1 MLTIQFLCPLPN
13 GLHARPAWELKEQCN
28 QWQSEVIFINHRQ
41 NVRAD
46 AKSSLALIGTGTLF
60 NDSCSL
66 AITGRDEEQARRAL
80 EEYLQHRFIDSD
92 SVQPTQAEL
101 AAHPL
106 PRSLIRLNPD
116 LLYGTVLAGG
126 VGAGTLTLWQSNN
139 LESYRVIA
147 ASAEDNTRLEH
158 SLATLAEQLNQ
169 QLRER
174 DGESKTILS
183 AHLSLIQDDEFAGN
197 IRRLMLEQHL
207 GLGAAIIVNMEQ
219 VCARLSASGSDYL
232 RERVSDI
239 RDISEQLLH
248 ITWPERRPR
257 NALVLNKPTIL
268 VAEDL
273 TPSQFLSLDLQ
284 HLSGMILEKTGRT
297 SHTLILA
304 RASAIPVLSGLPLEA
319 ISRYAG
325 QQAVLDARCGVMSIN
340 PDEAVRGY
348 YAIAQRLADEC
359 QRRQALDAAQSALT
373 KDNQR
378 IDVAA
383 NIGTALEAPG
393 AFANGAEGIG
403 LFRTEMLFMDRDS
416 APDEQEQFEAYQQV
430 LLAAGDKPVIFRTM
444 DIGGDKNIRYLNI
457 PQEENPF
464 LGYRAVRI
472 YPEFAGLFR
481 TQLRAILRAA
491 TFGNA
496 QLMIPMVHSLD
507 QILWVKNELQKAMV
521 ELKTDGL
528 RHASTIPLGIMV
540 EVPSVCYIIDH
551 FCDEVDFFSIGSND
565 MTQYLYAVDRNNPR
579 VSPLYNPITPSFLR
593 MLQQI
598 IRVAHERG
606 KWVGICGELGGEGR
620 YLPLLLGLG
629 LDELSMSS
637 PRIPA
642 VKSQLRQLGSHACR
656 ELAMQACER
665 RSAQEIEDL
674 LNQFA
679 PQKDVRPLLALENI
693 FVGEPLTNKE
703 QVIQFLCG
711 NLGVNGRTEHPFE
724 LEEDVWQREEIVTT
738 AVGFGVAIPHTKSQ
752 WILHSSISIARLLQP
767 VDWQSEMGEV
777 ELVIM
782 LTLGAD
788 EGINHVKVFSQLA
801 RKLVNKQFRQ
811 SLFAAENADSIL
823 ALLEA
828 ELTF

>member
-13 GLHARPAWELKEQCN
+13 GLHARPAWELKEQCS
-28 QWQSEVIFINHRQ
+28 QWQSEITFFNHRQ
-41 NVRAD
+41 NAKAD

-66 AITGRDEEQARRAL
+66 NISGSDEEQVRRVL
-80 EEYLQHRFIDSD
+80 EEYILVRFIDSD

-101 AAHPL
+101 TAHPL
-106 PRSLIRLNPD
+106 PRSLSRLNPD
-116 LLYGTVLAGG
+116 LLYGNVLASG
-126 VGAGTLTLWQSNN
+126 VGVGTLTLLQSDS
-139 LESYRVIA
+139 LDSYRAIP
-147 ASAEDNTRLEH
+147 ASAQDSTRLEH

-197 IRRLMLEQHL
+197 IRRLMTEQHQ
-207 GLGAAIIVNMEQ
+207 GLGAAIISNMEQ
-219 VCARLSASGSDYL
+219 VCAKLSASASDYL

-248 ITWPERRPR
+248 ITWPELKPR
-257 NALVLNKPTIL
+257 NNLVLEKPTIL

-273 TPSQFLSLDLQ
+273 TPSQFLSLDLKN
-284 HLSGMILEKTGRT
+284 LAGMILEKTGRT

-304 RASAIPVLSGLPLEA
+304 RASAIPVLSGLPLDA
-319 ISRYAG
+319 IARYAG
-325 QQAVLDARCGVMSIN
+325 QPAVLDAQCGVLAIN
-340 PDEAVRGY
+340 PNDAVSGY
-348 YAIAQRLADEC
+348 YQVAQTLADK
-359 QRRQALDAAQSALT
+359 RQKQQAQAAAQLAYSR
-373 KDNQR
+373 DNKR
-378 IDVAA
+378 IDIAA

-393 AFANGAEGIG
+393 AFANGAEGVG
-403 LFRTEMLFMDRDS
+403 LFRTEMLYMDRDS

-430 LLAAGDKPVIFRTM
+430 LLAAGDKPIIFRTM
-444 DIGGDKNIRYLNI
+444 DIGGDKSIPYLNI

-491 TFGNA
+491 SFGNA

-507 QILWVKNELQKAMV
+507 QILWVKGEIQKAIV
-521 ELKTDGL
+521 ELKRDGL
-528 RHASTIPLGIMV
+528 RHAETITLGIMV

-579 VSPLYNPITPSFLR
+579 
-593 MLQQI
+593 
-598 IRVAHERG
+598 
-606 KWVGICGELGGEGR
+606 
-620 YLPLLLGLG
+620 
-629 LDELSMSS
+629 
-637 PRIPA
+637 IPA
-642 VKSQLRQLGSHACR
+642 VKSQLRQLDSEACR
-656 ELAMQACER
+656 ELARQACEC
-665 RSAQEIEDL
+665 RSAQEIEAL
-674 LNQFA
+674 LTAFT
-679 PQKDVRPLLALENI
+679 PEEDVRPLLALENI
-693 FVGEPLTNKE
+693 FVDQDFSNKE
-703 QVIQFLCG
+703 QAIQFLCG

-738 AVGFGVAIPHTKSQ
+738 GVGFGVAIPHTKSQ
-752 WILHSSISIARLLQP
+752 WIRHSSISIARLAKP
-767 VDWQSEMGEV
+767 IDWQSEMGEV

-782 LTLGAD
+782 LTLGAN
-788 EGINHVKVFSQLA
+788 EGMNHVKVFSQLA
-801 RKLVNKQFRQ
+801 RKLVNKNFRQ
-811 SLFAAENADSIL
+811 SLFAAQDAQSIL
-823 ALLEA
+823 TLLET

>member
-268 VAEDL
+268 VAVDL

-642 VKSQLRQLGSHACR
+642 VKSQLRQLDSHACR

-711 NLGVNGRTEHPFE
+711 NLGVNGRTEYPFE

-752 WILHSSISIARLLQP
+752 WIRHSSISIARLLQP
-767 VDWQSEMGEV
+767 VDWQSEMGDV

>member
-80 EEYLQHRFIDSD
+80 EEYLQNRFIDSD

-273 TPSQFLSLDLQ
+273 TPSQFLSLNLQ

-642 VKSQLRQLGSHACR
+642 VKSQLRQLDSHACR

-711 NLGVNGRTEHPFE
+711 NLGVNGRTEYPFE

-752 WILHSSISIARLLQP
+752 WIRHSSISIARLLQP
-767 VDWQSEMGEV
+767 VDWQSEMGDV